1 MKKLMYFA
9 FALGLLNS
17 CTNSKG
23 TNEMLAQE
31 EAIQGDSV
39 IEIIGEWIEVPV
51 NNTPQATQSPK
62 KVKFNRDYTMEGTP
76 IVKKEKKMHSKNK
89 ADSITVT
96 TMVYQMWDQMG
107 DTITMISQ
115 SAIDPQLQDTISWGI
130 VTLTS
135 DSLKLHNATHGA
147 KNYVRNK

>member
-9 FALGLLNS
+9 FALGLLSS
-17 CTNSKG
+17 CSHSKG
-23 TNEMLAQE
+23 ANEMLVQE
-31 EAIQGDSV
+31 DAIQGDSV

-51 NNTPQATQSPK
+51 NNEQASQKPK

-76 IVKKEKKMHSKNK
+76 VVKKEKKVNSKNK

-107 DTITMISQ
+107 DTITIISQ
-115 SAIDPQLQDTISWGI
+115 SAIDPQLQDTVSWGI

-135 DSLKLHNATHGA
+135 DSLKLHNKDLGH